1 MNGGARW
8 QSPTEHAT
16 SDRKRK
22 ALTVGLADLTNQDIA
37 VAGGKGANLG
47 ELVRAGL
54 PVPDGFVVT
63 TEAYDW
69 AAAEAGVDPR
79 DAAGARR
86 RLRSVAIPPAIAL
99 AIRATYR
106 APGGARV
113 AVRSSAT
120 AEDLPE
126 ASFAGQQDTLLN
138 VEGEDAVLDAVRHCW
153 ASLWNE
159 RAVAPSSR
167 QSAPIWRP
175 PAASKG
181 ATTSGSSACPTCA
194 ARLAVRT
201 CVRSSPG
208 AAPSTGA
215 RWHGATCRACC
226 FRMAPTSRRRLRP
239 PRRRGA
245 LRGTGVSPGV
255 ASGIARVIHSPAGA
269 RLEPGEVLVAPSTDP
284 GWTPLF
290 LTASALVMEM
300 GGMTSHGAVVARE
313 YGIPA
318 VVGVPGATAR
328 LTSGQRVVVDGSAGT
343 VVSEA
348 VDPSIG
354 GNHA

>member
-79 DAAGARR
+79 DAA
-86 RLRSVAIPPAIAL
+86 
-99 AIRATYR
+99 
-106 APGGARV
+106 GARV

-318 VVGVPGATAR
+318 VLGVPGATAR